1 MKDKFL
7 ENSINFLKKYESY
20 SDYDIEKLRYGLE
33 GVYLTVTKMIVL
45 IILAIIFGHLKEI
58 FIALFLFNIIR
69 YFGFGFH
76 AEKSIECLF
85 LSIFN
90 FILIPEFFLRVDIS
104 FKYYLII
111 SCCCIVIFLLF
122 APADTIKRPL
132 RNKKKRVIRK
142 VLTTITGLLYLI
154 GIIYFKNSYISSLII
169 SSLVAFA
176 IIVNPITY
184 FIFRQ
189 PFNNYKN

>member
-20 SDYDIEKLRYGLE
+20 SDHDIEKLRYGLE

-111 SCCCIVIFLLF
+111 ACCCIVIFLLF

-132 RNKKKRVIRK
+132 RNKKKRVLRK

>member
-111 SCCCIVIFLLF
+111 ACCCIVIFLLF

-132 RNKKKRVIRK
+132 RNKKKRVLRK